1 MLVATTHRNL
11 TRPED
16 RHHARGIVTV
26 QEVRGPFDLIA
37 HLLAEHGCRHD
48 AERPGICLIGP
59 PKWTWHVGAGPAT
72 LGALVSRL
80 GHWAFT
86 RQAGMPEVWSATVDA
101 QILIDAFGWSPQT
114 VDWDSSSDDLTD

>member
-1 MLVATTHRNL
+1 MLTLVATTHRNR

-16 RHHARGIVTV
+16 RDRARGVVTV
-26 QEVRGPFDLIA
+26 QQVWTPFDLIA

-48 AERPGICLIGP
+48 AERRGICLIGP
-59 PKWTWHVGAGPAT
+59 PERTWQVGAVPVT

-86 RQAGMPEVWSATVDA
+86 RQAGMPEVRAARVDA
-101 QILIDAFGWSPQT
+101 
-114 VDWDSSSDDLTD
+114 